1 MLERVGKRREH
12 TKSRS
17 VIKNHNRLGLPPHA
31 SLEIM
36 TSHNM
41 AHEEIEEPSLLGLLQ
56 TLHLGD
62 EFAVEEE
69 AFLACYRVHP
79 HKGMDA
85 VDWVF
90 AHQTTRHTGVVDHLC

>member
-1 MLERVGKRREH
+1 MEH

-17 VIKNHNRLGLPPHA
+17 VIKNHNRLGLPPHT

-36 TSHNM
+36 TSHDM
-41 AHEEIEEPSLLGLLQ
+41 AHEEIEKPSLLGLLQ
-56 TLHLGD
+56 TLYLGD

-69 AFLACYRVHP
+69 AFLARYWVHP